1 MTLMIQPEPSWS
13 TNILLA
19 NILTHCKQGE
29 RVQFLVEP
37 RAAISVVQRLR
48 VALSRSR
55 NRRRANG
62 KKIAAFTLRHSIHPY
77 TDIDGKRHSCI
88 VIWIE
93 KQQRHHVLE
102 LLDDIMERDSES

>member
-19 NILTHCKQGE
+19 NVLTHCKQGE

-37 RAAISVVQRLR
+37 RAANNVVQRLR

-55 NRRRANG
+55 NRHRAQG
-62 KKIAAFTLRHSIHPY
+62 RKVEEFTLKHSIHPH
-77 TDIDGKRHSCI
+77 TDGEGKRHSCI
-88 VIWIE
+88 VMWVE
-93 KQQRHHVLE
+93 KQQHHLVRE
-102 LLDDIMERDSES
+102 LLDDIMERDS